1 MRPVVPALALALA
14 LAPVA
19 AAGGSPSA
27 TVGTA
32 SSGKSGLQ
40 VAATTRA
47 GALPLVVTF
56 KLHAPRAVS
65 WRLDFGDGRIETAKG
80 RPPST
85 VTHVY
90 RTKGSFVAHLSTVY
104 PVVETTI
111 PAPSPAPSPATRA
124 NPPRPVALVGP
135 LVTLGFVPLTGAR
148 PHSVA
153 FSLASMFTGDVNSWQ
168 LVFGD
173 GTQASGK
180 GAPPTSVT
188 HTYAHAGTF
197 RAYLLLS
204 QVSASHFSR
213 LQVPADGLQVS
224 VK

>member
-1 MRPVVPALALALA
+1 
-14 LAPVA
+14 
-19 AAGGSPSA
+19 
-27 TVGTA
+27 
-32 SSGKSGLQ
+32 
-40 VAATTRA
+40 
-47 GALPLVVTF
+47 
-56 KLHAPRAVS
+56 
-65 WRLDFGDGRIETAKG
+65 
-80 RPPST
+80 
-85 VTHVY
+85 
-90 RTKGSFVAHLSTVY
+90 
-104 PVVETTI
+104 
-111 PAPSPAPSPATRA
+111 
-124 NPPRPVALVGP
+124 
-135 LVTLGFVPLTGAR
+135 VTLGFVPLTGAR

-188 HTYAHAGTF
+188 HTYAHPGTF